1 MLSQENVFNHKKSV
15 NDLQSC
21 QICHLKQ
28 LLNLYKKNNED
39 SFEEDCVWKIIIYDK
54 FCQDILSTLFKVQI
68 H

>member
-1 MLSQENVFNHKKSV
+1 MLSQESAFSHKKSV

-21 QICHLKQ
+21 QIYHLRQ

-39 SFEEDCVWKIIIYDK
+39 NFEEDCVWKIIIYDK
-54 FCQDILSTLFKVQI
+54 FCQDILSTLFKVPN